1 MSTTSDIVEQAI
13 AKDEAKDQGVD
24 TNKDAKDVKSTDD
37 TGDKD
42 SGNTDKDAGANAKD
56 ADKKDDAKGDVNK
69 EEDGKFTAD
78 DALEVDS
85 PAVNQKPSAPTD
97 NAGIQLSPDEQKYL
111 QDNLS
116 SIGDPVV
123 FTGKRG
129 EEAVSYKVYDVNQL
143 PTDFVPDSQVA
154 FTQGIRQ
161 IDAMN
166 TKAERLLHDFRQTQS
181 NTGAQDYERRENE
194 GIRGDVVDLQNDG
207 RFPKFKIQP
216 GAKGFDD
223 TAEAKQMAEVLSLMT
238 ERNESYLQQY
248 QQGRSYR
255 HIGFAEAFEL
265 WEKTNPSK
273 VADKK
278 ADDAQNKED
287 ADRGKA
293 AERSE

>member
-181 NTGAQDYERRENE
+181 NTGAQDYERRE
-194 GIRGDVVDLQNDG
+194 
-207 RFPKFKIQP
+207 
-216 GAKGFDD
+216 
-223 TAEAKQMAEVLSLMT
+223 S
-238 ERNESYLQQY
+238 
-248 QQGRSYR
+248 
-255 HIGFAEAFEL
+255 
-265 WEKTNPSK
+265 
-273 VADKK
+273 
-278 ADDAQNKED
+278 
-287 ADRGKA
+287 
-293 AERSE
+293 